1 MATSNTTIFNPD
13 FADIAEEAYEM
24 AGLEMRTGYHLKS
37 ARRSL
42 DLLSIEWANR
52 GLNLWTI
59 EQGTVPLV
67 AGTAT
72 YNLPADTIDILEH
85 VIRSG
90 TGTSQT
96 DIDLYR
102 VSVSGYSAIVNK
114 NTQGKPSQIYVDRA
128 RTQPSVTLWPVPN
141 VSSTYTLV
149 YQRLR
154 RIQDSGAATN
164 TADLPFRFIPAL
176 VAGLAYF
183 IAMKNPAAKERVPF
197 LKQFYEEQFDLA
209 SQEDRSRASWFH
221 HPTVYPVT

>member
-1 MATSNTTIFNPD
+1 MPTSGTTSFNPD
-13 FADIAEEAYEM
+13 FADIAEEAFEM
-24 AGLEMRTGYHLKS
+24 AGLEMRTGYDLRS

-42 DLLSIEWANR
+42 DLLAIEWANR

-72 YNLPADTIDILEH
+72 YTLPTDTIDIIEH
-85 VIRSG
+85 VVRSG
-90 TGTSQT
+90 TGTSQV

-102 VSVSGYSAIVNK
+102 ISVSGYSAIVNK
-114 NTQGKPSQIYVDRA
+114 NTPGKPSQIYIDRA
-128 RTQPSVTLWPVPN
+128 RSQPSVTLWPVPN

-164 TADLPFRFIPAL
+164 TADLPFRFIPAM
-176 VAGLAYF
+176 VAGLAYYV
-183 IAMKNPAAKERVPF
+183 AMKRPEAMERVPF
-197 LKQFYEEQFDLA
+197 LKKFYEEQFDLA
-209 SQEDRSRASWFH
+209 SQEDRSRASWYH
-221 HPTVYPVT
+221 HPVVYPVT

>member
-1 MATSNTTIFNPD
+1 MTTSGTTSFNPD
-13 FADIAEEAYEM
+13 FAELAEEAFEM
-24 AGLEMRTGYHLKS
+24 AGLEMRSGYDLKS

-42 DLLSIEWANR
+42 DLLAIEWANR

-59 EQGTVPLV
+59 EQGTVALV

-72 YNLPADTIDILEH
+72 YTLPVDTIDILEH
-85 VIRSG
+85 SIRSG
-90 TGTSQT
+90 TGTSQV

-102 VSVSGYSAIVNK
+102 ISMSGYSAIVNK
-114 NTQGKPSQIYVDRA
+114 NTTGKPNQIYVDRA
-128 RTQPSVTLWPVPN
+128 RSAPSVTLWPVPS

-183 IAMKNPAAKERVPF
+183 IAVKRPEVEQRVPF
-197 LKQFYEEQFDLA
+197 LKKFYEEQFDLA

-221 HPTVYPVT
+221 QPSVPST